1 VQDPEK
7 PFTLAC
13 RVGRLV
19 ELRVGPFTAR
29 EHMQQLQ
36 IAVADLVGSM
46 KEPIGCFDLRLARVL
61 PADIA
66 DAGVG
71 VMRSDNRLFHMIALL
86 ASSPML
92 ALQTAR
98 LMREANN
105 PRRRLFEMT
114 GELELWLQPHLN
126 QAERQRLHE
135 FLAQDPTVTEEPPHT
150 PPTRSSSNH

>member
-1 VQDPEK
+1 MQDPGK
-7 PFTLAC
+7 PFTLVC

-36 IAVADLVGSM
+36 MGVAELVGSM
-46 KEPIGCFDLRLARVL
+46 KDAIGCFDLRLARVL

-66 DAGVG
+66 EAGLG
-71 VMRSDNRLFHMIALL
+71 VMRSDNRLFHTIALL
-86 ASSPML
+86 ANSPML
-92 ALQTAR
+92 SLQIAR

-105 PRRRLFEMT
+105 PRRKLFEMT

-135 FLAQDPTVTEEPPHT
+135 FLTQDPTVTEEPPHT
-150 PPTRSSSNH
+150 PPTPSSNQ